1 MAENWIRGRR
11 RSIWVSISADLR
23 DDAYRD
29 LKDIGAG
36 KIPVHDLKSFGV
48 RANLQDEGLDEGVLF
63 CTYSLLVSQDR
74 SKPKKSKSAA
84 SEDAMMA
91 DGEDEGPRSRLQQI
105 IEWCGDDFEGVI
117 AFDEVRV
124 SPLPLSLYL
133 SFSLSI
139 SLSIYLSIYLSLSLC
154 LSLSL

>member
-84 SEDAMMA
+84 SEDALMA

-124 SPLPLSLYL
+124 SSLPLSL
-133 SFSLSI
+133 S
-139 SLSIYLSIYLSLSLC
+139 LSIYLSLSL
-154 LSLSL
+154 SL